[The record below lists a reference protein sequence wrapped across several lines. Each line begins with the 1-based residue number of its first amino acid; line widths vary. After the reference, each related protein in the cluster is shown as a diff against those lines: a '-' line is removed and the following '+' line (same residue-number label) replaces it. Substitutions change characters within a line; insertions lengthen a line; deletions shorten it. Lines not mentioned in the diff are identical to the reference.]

1 MIAFEDQIQQGV
13 VVEIG
18 AEALDRGA
26 GRRGY
31 LRPVQQHDRHPG
43 ARLARVF
50 LDHGAR
56 EGRRVGLHEMKEAR
70 HQNTRNRFALA
81 TSAAMPSG
89 VMGSTVCPSAF
100 QDASAGAAS
109 FSTWKETPSFL
120 SAARNLAMSSP
131 STRSSVSSSRRWTAG
146 PVSTMSR
153 GVSPATMP
161 SAMRMAS
168 FARWE
173 TRGSSEMRTRTG
185 CRAATLVER
194 DEAIGGVDDVG
205 QHHEAAVGGL
215 VGQRLAAL
223 LAPVGADEQLGAPI
237 GQGLHARIFH
247 AGHAVVDQVEIH
259 LGAALE
265 RRATEA
271 DGGVEVGMP
280 RRRRN
285 HETELTLRQLHDGA

>member
-1 MIAFEDQIQQGV
+1 MITFEDQIQQGV

-50 LDHGAR
+50 LDHGLR
-56 EGRRVGLHEMKEAR
+56 EGRGVGLHEMKEAR

-100 QDASAGAAS
+100 QDASAGEAP
-109 FSTWKETPSFL
+109 FSTWNGTPSFL

-146 PVSTMSR
+146 PARTMST
-153 GVSPATMP
+153 GVSPETMP

-173 TRGSSEMRTRTG
+173 ARGSSEIRTRTG
-185 CRAATLVER
+185 CLSATLIER
-194 DEAIGGVDDVG
+194 EESIGGVDDVR
-205 QHHEAAVGGL
+205 QYDEAAVGCLVREGL
-215 VGQRLAAL
+215 APL
-223 LAPVGADEQLGAPI
+223 LASVRADEELRAPI
-237 GQGLHARIFH
+237 
-247 AGHAVVDQVEIH
+247 
-259 LGAALE
+259 
-265 RRATEA
+265 
-271 DGGVEVGMP
+271 
-280 RRRRN
+280 
-285 HETELTLRQLHDGA
+285 